1 MAPPVAVLGNG
12 PVGQTA
18 ALMLARWGV
27 PVVLL
32 DQRPHRDAVGS
43 KSIVQQRDVLDAWA
57 AVGAGRRIADEG
69 VTWTT
74 ARTFY
79 RDAELFSVAFAD
91 TGRSAFPPF
100 VNISQTRTEQILDEC
115 IAAERLITVLW
126 GHQVT
131 ALDQDAGG
139 VSVTCATAGGPVVLR
154 AGYAVACAGAHGE
167 QVRRMLGVGFD
178 GESFG
183 DLFLICDIRTNLSG
197 WAAER
202 RFYFDPPWNPGRQV
216 LIHPCP
222 DSTYRVD
229 WQVPADFDEAPGA
242 RHTRITKIIGDR
254 PYEVIWS
261 SVYRFSSKVT
271 DRMRA
276 GRVLLA
282 GDLAHQLS
290 PFGARGLN
298 SGVQDAE
305 NAAWKIAFVLR
316 GWAPEALLDS
326 YHAERHAAAC
336 ENLEV
341 TAATMRFLVPGTDAE
356 RRHRVA
362 TLEAAVADP
371 AARAAVDSGRLAE
384 PFWYTASPLT
394 TQDPA
399 RPFAGRP
406 ARGAVP
412 PPGPGILVPDVPV
425 FAALRSAPQSLRALA
440 RAGFVLLCASGADAA
455 AARSAAE
462 AVAAPV
468 RVLDAAALP
477 DSGAGL
483 AGAGLAAPGEVW
495 VIRPD
500 AHAAAVLHYPGQ
512 AQIAAAL
519 RRALA
524 LPEAVSAQGE
534 DPPGP
539 GGPRPVLARGDDPPE
554 PPARSSVTGPWP
566 C

>member
-1 MAPPVAVLGNG
+1 MAPLVAVLGNG

-27 PVVLL
+27 PVLLL

-79 RDAELFSVAFAD
+79 RDAELFSVTFAGP
-91 TGRSAFPPF
+91 GRSAFPPF
-100 VNISQTRTEQILDEC
+100 VNISQTRTEQILDDC
-115 IAAERLITVLW
+115 IAAQPLITVRW
-126 GHQVT
+126 DHQVT
-131 ALDQDAGG
+131 GLAQDADG
-139 VSVTCATAGGPVVLR
+139 VSVTCATAGGPVMLR

-167 QVRRMLGVGFD
+167 PLRRMLGVRFD

-183 DLFLICDIRTNLSG
+183 DLFLICDIRADLPG
-197 WAAER
+197 WARER

-222 DSTYRVD
+222 GSTYRLD
-229 WQVPADFDEAPGA
+229 WQVPAGFDEAPAA
-242 RHTRITKIIGDR
+242 RHARIRKIIGDR
-254 PYEVIWS
+254 PYEVLWS
-261 SVYRFSSKVT
+261 SVYRFSSRVT

-282 GDLAHQLS
+282 GDLAHQFS

-326 YHAERHAAAC
+326 YHAERHAAAR

-341 TAATMRFLVPGTDAE
+341 TSATMRFLVPATDAE

-362 TLEAAVADP
+362 ALEAAVADP
-371 AARAAVDSGRLAE
+371 AARSAVDSGRLAE

-394 TQDPA
+394 TPDPA
-399 RPFAGRP
+399 RPCAGRP
-406 ARGAVP
+406 ARGDVP
-412 PPGPGILVPDVPV
+412 PPGPGILVPDVPI
-425 FAALRSAPQSLRALA
+425 FSAERSCPGTLRALA
-440 RAGFVLLCASGADAA
+440 RAGFVLLCASGADVP
-455 AARSAAE
+455 AARGAAE
-462 AVAAPV
+462 AVPAPV

-483 AGAGLAAPGEVW
+483 AAAGLAAPGEVW

-500 AHAAAVLHYPGQ
+500 AHAAAVLHDPGR
-512 AQIAAAL
+512 AEIVAAL

-524 LPEAVSAQGE
+524 LAEA
-534 DPPGP
+534 
-539 GGPRPVLARGDDPPE
+539 
-554 PPARSSVTGPWP
+554 P

>member
-1 MAPPVAVLGNG
+1 VAPLVAVLGNG
-12 PVGQTA
+12 PVGQTV
-18 ALMLARWGV
+18 ALMLARWGL

-32 DQRPHRDAVGS
+32 DQRPHRDAAGS
-43 KSIVQQRDVLDAWA
+43 KSIVQQRDVLDAWD
-57 AVGAGRRIADEG
+57 AVGAGRRIAAEG

-79 RDAELFSVAFAD
+79 RDAELFSVTFPD
-91 TGRSAFPPF
+91 PGRSRFPPF

-115 IAAERLITVLW
+115 IAAQPLIGVRW
-126 GHQVT
+126 GHRVT
-131 ALDQDAGG
+131 GLAQDGG
-139 VSVTCATAGGPVVLR
+139 VTVTCATAAGPAVLR
-154 AGYAVACAGAHGE
+154 ADYAVACAGAHGDE
-167 QVRRMLGVGFD
+167 VRRMLGVRFD
-178 GESFG
+178 GQTFG
-183 DLFLICDIRTNLSG
+183 ELFLICDIRTGLPG
-197 WAAER
+197 WARER

-222 DSTYRVD
+222 DSTYRID
-229 WQVPADFDEAPGA
+229 WQVPAGFDEAAGA
-242 RHTRITKIIGDR
+242 QHDRIRAIIGDR
-254 PYEVIWS
+254 PYQLVWS
-261 SVYRFSSKVT
+261 SVYRFSSKIA

-316 GWAPEALLDS
+316 GWAPDRLLDS
-326 YHAERHAAAC
+326 YHAERHAAAR

-341 TAATMRFLVPGTDAE
+341 TSATMRFLVPGTDAE
-356 RRHRVA
+356 RRYRLA
-362 TLEAAVADP
+362 TLDRAAADP

-394 TQDPA
+394 TPDPE
-399 RPFAGRP
+399 RPGTGRP

-425 FAALRSAPQSLRALA
+425 FHAERPDGTTLRALA
-440 RAGFVLLCASGADAA
+440 REGFVLLCACGADLA
-455 AARSAAE
+455 AARGAAE

-483 AGAGLAAPGEVW
+483 AAAGLAAPGEVW
-495 VIRPD
+495 LIRPD
-500 AHAAAVLHYPGQ
+500 AHAAAVLRYPGRTE
-512 AQIAAAL
+512 IVAAL
-519 RRALA
+519 RRALG
-524 LPEAVSAQGE
+524 LAV
-534 DPPGP
+534 
-539 GGPRPVLARGDDPPE
+539 
-554 PPARSSVTGPWP
+554 P

>member
-1 MAPPVAVLGNG
+1 VEPVAVVGNG

-18 ALMLARWGV
+18 ALMLARWGL

-69 VTWTT
+69 VTWTI

-79 RDAELFSVAFAD
+79 RDAELFSVTFPD
-91 TGRSAFPPF
+91 PGRSAFPPF
-100 VNISQTRTEQILDEC
+100 VNISQSRTEQILDEC
-115 IAAERLITVLW
+115 IAAQPLISVRW
-126 GHQVT
+126 DHRVT
-131 ALDQDAGG
+131 GLAQDAGG
-139 VSVTCATAGGPVVLR
+139 VTLACATSGGPARLR
-154 AGYAVACAGAHGE
+154 AAYAVACAGGHGDD
-167 QVRRMLGVGFD
+167 VRAMLGVDFAGQ
-178 GESFG
+178 SFG
-183 DLFLICDIRTNLSG
+183 DRFLICDIRTELPG

-222 DSTYRVD
+222 GSTYRID
-229 WQVPADFDEAPGA
+229 WQVPGDFDEAAGGRDARVRAIIGA
-242 RHTRITKIIGDR
+242 R
-254 PYEVIWS
+254 PYQLAWS

-271 DRMRA
+271 DRMRV

-282 GDLAHQLS
+282 GDVAHLFS

-316 GWAPEALLDS
+316 GWAPAAILDS
-326 YHAERHAAAC
+326 YHAERHAAAR

-341 TAATMRFLVPGTDAE
+341 TSATMRFLVPGTDAE
-356 RRHRVA
+356 RRHRQA
-362 TLEAAVADP
+362 TLDRAAADP
-371 AARAAVDSGRLAE
+371 GARAAVDSGRLAE
-384 PFWYTASPLT
+384 PFWYTSSPLT
-394 TQDPA
+394 TPDPG

-406 ARGAVP
+406 PRGTVP

-425 FAALRSAPQSLRALA
+425 FCAERAGAATLRAIA
-440 RAGFVLLCASGADAA
+440 REGLVLLCACGADAA
-455 AARSAAE
+455 AARAAAS

-468 RVLDAAALP
+468 RVIETGALDDAGPVAA
-477 DSGAGL
+477 AGL
-483 AGAGLAAPGEVW
+483 AEAGEVW

-500 AHAAAVLHYPGQ
+500 AHAAAVLRHPGR
-512 AQIAAAL
+512 AEIVAAL
-519 RRALA
+519 RRAL
-524 LPEAVSAQGE
+524 GM
-534 DPPGP
+534 
-539 GGPRPVLARGDDPPE
+539 
-554 PPARSSVTGPWP
+554 ARSEAT
-566 C
+566 

>member
-1 MAPPVAVLGNG
+1 MTDPVAVLGNG
-12 PVGQTA
+12 PVGQTT
-18 ALMLARWGV
+18 ALMLARWGL
-27 PVVLL
+27 PVLLL
-32 DQRPHRDAVGS
+32 DQRPHRDGAGS
-43 KSIVQQRDVLDAWA
+43 KSIVQQRDVLDAWES
-57 AVGAGRRIADEG
+57 VGAGRRIAAEG

-79 RDAELFSVAFAD
+79 QTAELFSVTFAD
-91 TGRSAFPPF
+91 PGRSGLPPF
-100 VNISQTRTEQILDEC
+100 VNVSQTRTEQVLDEC
-115 IAAERLITVLW
+115 IAAQPLIDVRW

-131 ALDQDAGG
+131 GLAQDADG
-139 VSVTCATAGGPVVLR
+139 VSVTCATAAGPAVLR
-154 AGYAVACAGAHGE
+154 AGYAVACAGAHGDE
-167 QVRRMLGVGFD
+167 VRRMLGVRFD
-178 GESFG
+178 GQSFG
-183 DLFLICDIRTNLSG
+183 DLFLICDIRTDLPG

-222 DSTYRVD
+222 GSTYRID
-229 WQVPADFDEAPGA
+229 WQVPDGFDEAPGA
-242 RHTRITKIIGDR
+242 RDARIRKIIGDR
-254 PYEVIWS
+254 PYEMVWS
-261 SVYRFSSKVT
+261 SVYRFSSRVA

-305 NAAWKIAFVLR
+305 NAAWKIAFVVR
-316 GWAPEALLDS
+316 GWAPERLLDS

-362 TLEAAVADP
+362 TLEAAVSDP

-394 TQDPA
+394 TPDPY
-399 RPFAGRP
+399 RPGTGRP

-412 PPGPGILVPDVPV
+412 PPGPGVLVPDALVPHALVPDVPF
-425 FAALRSAPQSLRALA
+425 FAAERSGPPTLRALA
-440 RAGFVLLCASGADAA
+440 RTGFLLLCASGADVA
-455 AARSAAE
+455 AARAAAE
-462 AVAAPV
+462 EIAAPV
-468 RVLDAAALP
+468 RVLDAGALP
-477 DSGAGL
+477 DSRAGL
-483 AGAGLAAPGEVW
+483 AEAGLAAPGEVW

-500 AHAAAVLHYPGQ
+500 AHAAAVLHHAGR
-512 AQIAAAL
+512 AEIAAAL
-519 RRALA
+519 RRAL
-524 LPEAVSAQGE
+524 GE
-534 DPPGP
+534 
-539 GGPRPVLARGDDPPE
+539 E
-554 PPARSSVTGPWP
+554 P
-566 C
+566 

>member
-1 MAPPVAVLGNG
+1 MAPLVAVLGNG

-18 ALMLARWGV
+18 ALMLARWGL

-32 DQRPHRDAVGS
+32 DQRAHRDTAGS
-43 KSIVQQRDVLDAWA
+43 KSIVQQRDVLDAWD
-57 AVGAGRRIADEG
+57 AVGAGRRIAGEG

-79 RDAELFSVAFAD
+79 RDAELFSVTFSGA
-91 TGRSAFPPF
+91 GRSRFPPF
-100 VNISQTRTEQILDEC
+100 VNISQSRTEEILDEC
-115 IAAERLITVLW
+115 IAAQPLISVRW
-126 GHQVT
+126 GHRVT
-131 ALDQDAGG
+131 GLAQDAGG
-139 VSVTCATAGGPVVLR
+139 VSVTCATAAGPVVLR

-167 QVRRMLGVGFD
+167 DVRRMLRVRFD
-178 GESFG
+178 GHTFG
-183 DLFLICDIRTNLSG
+183 DLFLICDIRTDLPG
-197 WAAER
+197 WARER

-222 DSTYRVD
+222 GSTYRVD
-229 WQVPADFDEAPGA
+229 WQVPASFDGAPGA
-242 RHTRITKIIGDR
+242 RDARIRAIIGDR
-254 PYEVIWS
+254 PYEVVWS
-261 SVYRFSSKVT
+261 SVYRFSSRVA

-316 GWAPEALLDS
+316 GWAPEKLLDS
-326 YHAERHAAAC
+326 YHAERYAAAC

-341 TAATMRFLVPGTDAE
+341 TSATMRFLVPGTDAE
-356 RRHRVA
+356 RRYRRSA
-362 TLEAAVADP
+362 LDRAAADP
-371 AARAAVDSGRLAE
+371 AARAEVDSGRLAE

-394 TQDPA
+394 TPDPG
-399 RPFAGRP
+399 RPGTGRP

-412 PPGPGILVPDVPV
+412 PPGPGVLVPDVPI
-425 FAALRSAPQSLRALA
+425 FSDERSGPATLRTVA
-440 RAGFVLLCASGADAA
+440 RAGFVLLCASGADVA
-455 AARSAAE
+455 AARGAAE
-462 AVAAPV
+462 QVAAPV
-468 RVLDAAALP
+468 QVLDAATLP

-483 AGAGLAAPGEVW
+483 AAAALAAPGEVW

-500 AHAAAVLHYPGQ
+500 AHAAAVLHDPGRG
-512 AQIAAAL
+512 QIAAAL
-519 RRALA
+519 RRALGRT
-524 LPEAVSAQGE
+524 EAA
-534 DPPGP
+534 
-539 GGPRPVLARGDDPPE
+539 
-554 PPARSSVTGPWP
+554 

>member
-1 MAPPVAVLGNG
+1 MAPLVAILGNG
-12 PVGQTA
+12 PVGQTV

-27 PVVLL
+27 PAVLL

-57 AVGAGRRIADEG
+57 AVGAGRIADEG

-79 RDAELFSVAFAD
+79 RDAELFSVTFAD
-91 TGRSAFPPF
+91 PGRSAFPPF

-115 IAAERLITVLW
+115 IAAQPLITVRW
-126 GHQVT
+126 DHQVT
-131 ALDQDAGG
+131 GLAQDAGG
-139 VSVTCATAGGPVVLR
+139 VSVTCATADGPVVLR
-154 AGYAVACAGAHGE
+154 ARYAVACAGAHGE
-167 QVRRMLGVGFD
+167 ILRRALGVRFD

-183 DLFLICDIRTNLSG
+183 DLFLICDIRTDLPG
-197 WAAER
+197 WARER

-229 WQVPADFDEAPGA
+229 WQVPAGFDEAPGA
-242 RHTRITKIIGDR
+242 RHARIRMIIGDR
-254 PYEVIWS
+254 PYEVMWS
-261 SVYRFSSKVT
+261 SVYKFSSRVT

-341 TAATMRFLVPGTDAE
+341 TTATMRFLVPATDAG

-362 TLEAAVADP
+362 TLDRAVADP
-371 AARAAVDSGRLAE
+371 AAWPAVDSGRLAE

-394 TQDPA
+394 TPDPA
-399 RPFAGRP
+399 RPFTGRP
-406 ARGAVP
+406 ARGTVP

-425 FAALRSAPQSLRALA
+425 FAAERSAPGTLRALA
-440 RAGFVLLCASGADAA
+440 RAGFVLLCASGADMA
-455 AARSAAE
+455 AARGAAQ
-462 AVAAPV
+462 AVAAPI

-483 AGAGLAAPGEVW
+483 AAAGLAAPGEVW

-500 AHAAAVLHYPGQ
+500 AHAAAVLHDPGR
-512 AQIAAAL
+512 AQIVAAL

-524 LPEAVSAQGE
+524 LAEAV
-534 DPPGP
+534 P
-539 GGPRPVLARGDDPPE
+539 ARGDDPPE
-554 PPARSSVTGPWP
+554 PPAGSRPRSSVTGPWP